1 MSVLITGIAG
11 FAGSYLADLL
21 HQMTSDIIGIDRL
34 VQPEKNK
41 KTGFQ
46 IYNCDLTDF
55 DETHK
60 IIHQIKPDTIF
71 HLAALSSVKQS
82 FREPKL
88 TIETNIKSTLNILES
103 VRQHEIKCKILLI
116 TSGEIYGNVDKKN
129 LPIREEQYLRPI
141 SPYAFSKACV
151 DLLGYQYY
159 HSYNQD
165 IIRIR
170 PFNHI
175 GPRQSLGFVIQDFAS
190 QIAKIE
196 KYGGNKIIKVGNTEV
211 KRDFTD
217 VRDIVKGYYLAS
229 EKCTAGEA
237 YNICSGKAY
246 SLIELLEI
254 LTSYSKI
261 KFQIEPSA
269 SHLRPTDIP
278 ILVGDY
284 SRLQEKTGWE
294 PTIPIEN
301 SLLDIL
307 NFWRNTV

>member
-1 MSVLITGIAG
+1 VRVLITGIAG
-11 FAGSYLADLL
+11 FVGTYLAGLL
-21 HQMTSDIIGIDRL
+21 RQMKFDIIGIDRL
-34 VQPEKNK
+34 VQPVKNK
-41 KTGFQ
+41 KNDIQ
-46 IYNCDLTDF
+46 IYNCDLSDF
-55 DETHK
+55 NETQK
-60 IIHQIKPDTIF
+60 RIHQIKPNTIF

-82 FREPKL
+82 FQEPKL

-116 TSGEIYGNVDKKN
+116 TSGDIYGNVDKNN
-129 LPIREEQYLRPI
+129 LPIREDQYLRPV

-196 KYGGNKIIKVGNTEV
+196 KYGGNRILKVGNIDV

-229 EKCTAGEA
+229 EKCTTGEA

-246 SLIELLEI
+246 PLIDILEI
-254 LTSYSKI
+254 LISYSKI
-261 KFQIEPSA
+261 KFQIERST
-269 SHLRPTDIP
+269 SHLRATDIP

-284 SRLQEKTGWE
+284 SRLQAKTGWE
-294 PTIPIEN
+294 PAIPIEN

-307 NFWRNTV
+307 NYWRNTV